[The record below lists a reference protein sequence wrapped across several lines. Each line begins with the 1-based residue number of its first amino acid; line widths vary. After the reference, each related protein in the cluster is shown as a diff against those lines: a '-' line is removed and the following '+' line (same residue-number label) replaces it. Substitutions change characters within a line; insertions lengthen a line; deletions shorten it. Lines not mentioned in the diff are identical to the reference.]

1 MYKNIFIIIFF
12 FGFLNGIS
20 IESELDKNIGFIGD
34 IINWSVRI
42 SELPVKEVQFPDLD
56 NFDNNISIRNQSFIK
71 ENGKI
76 IGIEFELMV
85 WDTGYY
91 VLPEY
96 GINILNKDGSID
108 YSMYSNPLEFKIE
121 SILENLASNEL
132 RPIISPIPVKNIFPI
147 KMIILVISLTLVIIA
162 IIWVFRQRK
171 VIQYKKANYTRN
183 DSAEQRANRRLNDLD
198 LNGVSKSFYIELS
211 HISRE
216 YFESKYFVRALEMTT
231 EEIENFRNLFPI
243 SDKKFS
249 QWYKFLIEADKVK
262 FAKKIVDQTKMIKD
276 KEEVSSLIN

>member
-76 IGIEFELMV
+76 IGTEFELMV

>member
-1 MYKNIFIIIFF
+1 MYKNIFSIIFF

-91 VLPEY
+91 VLPPVTVV
-96 GINILNKDGSID
+96 N
-108 YSMYSNPLEFKIE
+108 
-121 SILENLASNEL
+121 ASTL
-132 RPIISPIPVKNIFPI
+132 RF
-147 KMIILVISLTLVIIA
+147 
-162 IIWVFRQRK
+162 
-171 VIQYKKANYTRN
+171 
-183 DSAEQRANRRLNDLD
+183 
-198 LNGVSKSFYIELS
+198 G
-211 HISRE
+211 
-216 YFESKYFVRALEMTT
+216 
-231 EEIENFRNLFPI
+231 NFI
-243 SDKKFS
+243 
-249 QWYKFLIEADKVK
+249 
-262 FAKKIVDQTKMIKD
+262 
-276 KEEVSSLIN
+276 

>member
-1 MYKNIFIIIFF
+1 MYKNIFSIIFF

-96 GINILNKDGSID
+96 GVNILNKDGSID

-121 SILENLASNEL
+121 SILETLASNEL

-147 KMIILVISLTLVIIA
+147 KMIILFISLTLVIIA

-171 VIQYKKANYTRN
+171 VIHYKKADYTRN
-183 DSAEQRANRRLNDLD
+183 ESAEQRANRRLNDLD
-198 LNGVSKSFYIELS
+198 INGLSKAFYIELS

-216 YFESKYFVRALEMTT
+216 YFELKYFVRALEMTT
-231 EEIENFRNLFPI
+231 EEIENFRNLFPV

-262 FAKKIVDQTKMIKD
+262 FAKKKVNQTKMIQD
-276 KEEVSSLIN
+276 NQEVSSLIN